1 MTNHSFV
8 IPAYKNS
15 PYLESCVLSL
25 LNQSIQSDVIITT
38 STPSDFI
45 KSIAEKYNL
54 PYFINTNLNSGI
66 ANDWNFALS
75 KASSNLVTIAH
86 QDDVYDRD
94 FSKMA
99 IENFIKYSDMLICF
113 SDYEDLFTKKVRRN
127 SAFQLIKKTLL
138 LPILF
143 QKHSTCQLVKKSLL
157 AFGNPITCPSVTF
170 NLNMTKRFCFDN
182 NYRFVVDWKGWL
194 ELSRL
199 KGRFIYINKVLLKHR
214 IHANSA
220 TSVEM
225 KSGSR
230 SIEEKELFVSIWGK
244 FLGSFIAFI
253 YQLSHLHN
261 NISSM
266 K

>member
-15 PYLESCVLSL
+15 PYLESCIVSL
-25 LNQSIQSDVIITT
+25 LNQTIRSEVIITT

-54 PYFINTNLNSGI
+54 PYFINPNVNSGI

-86 QDDVYDRD
+86 QDDVYDSH

-99 IENFIKYSDMLICF
+99 VEKFMKYSDMLICF
-113 SDYEDLFTKKVRRN
+113 TDYEDLFTKEVRRN

-143 QKHSTCQLVKKSLL
+143 QKNSRSYFVKKSLL

-170 NLNMTKRFCFDN
+170 NLNMIKGFCFDTD
-182 NYRFVVDWKGWL
+182 YRFVVDWKGWL

-214 IHANSA
+214 IHENSA
-220 TSVEM
+220 TSAEM
-225 KSGSR
+225 KSGAR
-230 SIEEKELFVSIWGK
+230 SIEEKELFVSIWGN
-244 FLGSFIAFI
+244 FIGGFIAFI

-261 NISSM
+261 KPGN
-266 K
+266 